1 MTEEKFEQAR
11 IILKQ
16 IESLD
21 KLIAFLKTLDY
32 KCDPPI
38 RSTSWRLVKAIGS
51 DSPYEELN
59 EGEVVAITNAL
70 IAARNVLKIDFDE
83 L

>member
-21 KLIAFLKTLDY
+21 KLISMLTDFDY

-38 RSTSWRLVKAIGS
+38 RSTSWHLVKAIGS
-51 DSPYEELN
+51 SPDKELN
-59 EGEVVAITNAL
+59 EGEVVAIRNAL
-70 IAARNVLKIDFDE
+70 IATRNILKFDFDE

>member
-11 IILKQ
+11 IIRKQ

-21 KLIAFLKTLDY
+21 KLIFMLTDFDY

-38 RSTSWRLVKAIGS
+38 RSTSWHLVRAIGS
-51 DSPYEELN
+51 SNPDKELN
-59 EGEVVAITNAL
+59 EGEVVAIINSLRAE
-70 IAARNVLKIDFDE
+70 RDRLKYEFGR

>member
-21 KLIAFLKTLDY
+21 KLIAFLNTLDY
-32 KCDPPI
+32 KCEPPI
-38 RSTSWRLVKAIGS
+38 RSTSWHLVKAIGS
-51 DSPYEELN
+51 NNPDKELN
-59 EGEVVAITNAL
+59 EGEVVTIIKAL
-70 IAARNVLKIDFDE
+70 QAEKDRLKLEFGR

>member
-21 KLIAFLKTLDY
+21 KLITMLNDFDY

-38 RSTSWRLVKAIGS
+38 RSTSWHLVKAIGS
-51 DSPYEELN
+51 SNPDKELN
-59 EGEVVAITNAL
+59 EGEVVAIRNTL
-70 IAARNVLKIDFDE
+70 IATRNVLKIDFDE